1 MAVPGIGTQQTSF
14 IAQTLYHHSLLFLT
28 VPLSVNSAWKPKGE
42 STRAGIAMKN
52 PESESYTALWL
63 VGMIGRDVSED
74 LEDQ

>member
-1 MAVPGIGTQQTSF
+1 
-14 IAQTLYHHSLLFLT
+14 
-28 VPLSVNSAWKPKGE
+28 
-42 STRAGIAMKN
+42 MKN